1 MAATN
6 ARRHILILGGGFGGL
21 YTAKNLERKLRADD
35 KVEVTL
41 VSRDNFF
48 VMTPLLFEA
57 SSGVLDPRHAVAS
70 IRTFLRKVHFVQ
82 AEVERI
88 DLDAR
93 RVLVRVDHSSHPYE
107 IAYDQLVIAL
117 GGTTN
122 TRLVPGAAEHV
133 LTFKTMG
140 DAIFIRNHCIQCFER
155 ADVEH
160 DPARK
165 RAELTFVVI
174 GAGFVGVELAGQLS
188 EFLPNVSRAYRNVS
202 ASEIRLLL
210 IEAGPRIAPEFE
222 EKMSAYI
229 AKTLAGR
236 GVDLRVATPVE
247 RIDGGTVTLKGGEQI
262 VADTVIGAMGVT
274 PSPLVAPLPVEKSRK
289 GAVVVDAELRVK
301 DRPGVWAIGDCASI
315 PSPDGKPYPP
325 LAQHALREAKVL
337 AHNITA
343 TLRGGTSLRPFI
355 YETKGL
361 LAALGR
367 HRGVGRI
374 GNVRLY
380 GFIGWWVWRTYYLF
394 QMPQWSRRVRIVI
407 DWTVQLFFRSDVVQ
421 LDLQREREALR
432 AAGPHPPPP
441 VPSAESTAATTPAA
455 VAAPA
460 GAAATGPAS

>member
-1 MAATN
+1 MAAS

-21 YTAKNLERKLRADD
+21 YTAKNLERTLRSED

-57 SSGVLDPRHAVAS
+57 SSGILDPRHAVAS
-70 IRTFLRKVHFVQ
+70 IRTYLRKVNFLQ
-82 AEVERI
+82 AEIERI

-93 RVLVRVDHSSHPYE
+93 KVVVRVDGSCDPHE

-122 TRLVPGAAEHV
+122 TRLVPGAADV

-140 DAIFIRNHCIQCFER
+140 DAIFVRNHCIQRFER
-155 ADVEH
+155 ADVET

-165 RAELTFVVI
+165 RAELTFIVI
-174 GAGFVGVELAGQLS
+174 GAGFVGVELAGELS

-210 IEAGPRIAPEFE
+210 IEAGPRVAPEFE
-222 EKMSAYI
+222 EKMAAYI
-229 AKTLAGR
+229 VRKLTDS
-236 GVDLRVATPVE
+236 GVEIRVSTPVE
-247 RIDGGTVTLKGGEQI
+247 RIERDRVTLKGGETI
-262 VADTVIGAMGVT
+262 VAGTITGAMGVT
-274 PSPLVAPLPVEKSRK
+274 PSPLIAPLPVEKSRK
-289 GAVVVDAELRVK
+289 GAIVADAELRVK

-315 PSPDGKPYPP
+315 PSPDGRPYPP

-337 AHNITA
+337 AHNITT
-343 TLRGGTSLRPFI
+343 TLRGGTNLRPFI

-361 LAALGR
+361 LASLGH

-374 GNVRLY
+374 GKIRVY
-380 GFIGWWVWRTYYLF
+380 GFVGWWVRRSYYLF
-394 QMPQWSRRVRIVI
+394 QMPQLSRRVRIVI
-407 DWTVQLFFRSDVVQ
+407 DWTVQLFFRNDVVQ
-421 LDLQREREALR
+421 LDLQREKDALKMTATR
-432 AAGPHPPPP
+432 CPP
-441 VPSAESTAATTPAA
+441 SSD
-455 VAAPA
+455 AAP
-460 GAAATGPAS
+460 

>member
-1 MAATN
+1 MAAS

-21 YTAKNLERKLRADD
+21 YTAKNLERTLRADD

-70 IRTFLRKVHFVQ
+70 IRTYLRKVNFVQ
-82 AEVERI
+82 AEIERI

-93 RVLVRVDHSSHPYE
+93 KAIVRVDESCDPYE
-107 IAYDQLVIAL
+107 ITCDQLVIAL

-122 TRLVPGAAEHV
+122 TRLVPGAADV

-140 DAIFIRNHCIQCFER
+140 DAIFVRNHCIQCFER
-155 ADVEH
+155 ADVER
-160 DPARK
+160 DPVKK
-165 RAELTFVVI
+165 RAQLTFVVI
-174 GAGFVGVELAGQLS
+174 GAGFVGVELAGELS
-188 EFLPNVSRAYRNVS
+188 EFLPNVSRAYKNVS
-202 ASEIRLLL
+202 KDEIRLVL
-210 IEAGPRIAPEFE
+210 IEAGPRVAPEFE

-229 AKTLAGR
+229 TKTLTSR
-236 GVDLRVATPVE
+236 GVDLRVSTPVE
-247 RIDGGTVTLKGGEQI
+247 RIEAGKVTLKGGEPI
-262 VADTVIGAMGVT
+262 VAETIIGAMGVT

-289 GAVVVDAELRVK
+289 GAIVVDAELRVK

-315 PSPDGKPYPP
+315 PSPDGRPYPP

-337 AHNITA
+337 AHNITT

-421 LDLQREREALR
+421 LDLQRERDALR
-432 AAGPHPPPP
+432 LTATRCPPIND
-441 VPSAESTAATTPAA
+441 AAA
-455 VAAPA
+455 VPTLRSSSPNTAP
-460 GAAATGPAS
+460 

>member
-1 MAATN
+1 MAAS

-21 YTAKNLERKLRADD
+21 YTAKNLERTLRPHD

-57 SSGVLDPRHAVAS
+57 SSGILDPRHAVAS
-70 IRTFLRKVHFVQ
+70 IRTYLKRTNFVQ
-82 AEVERI
+82 AEIERI

-93 RVLVRVDHSSHPYE
+93 TVTVRVEGGDPHQ
-107 IAYDQLVIAL
+107 ITYDQLVIGL

-140 DAIFIRNHCIQCFER
+140 DAIFVRNHCIQRFER
-155 ADVEH
+155 ADVET

-174 GAGFVGVELAGQLS
+174 GAGFVGVELAGELS

-210 IEAGPRIAPEFE
+210 IEAGPRIAPEFD
-222 EKMSAYI
+222 EKMAEYI
-229 AKTLAGR
+229 VGKLTR
-236 GVDLRVATPVE
+236 SGVDIRVSTPVE
-247 RIDGGTVTLKGGEQI
+247 RVERDRVMLKGGETI
-262 VADTVIGAMGVT
+262 VAETITGAMGVT
-274 PSPLVAPLPVEKSRK
+274 PSPLIAPLPVEKSRK
-289 GAVVVDAELRVK
+289 GAIVVDPELRVK
-301 DRPGVWAIGDCASI
+301 DRPGVWAIGDCASV

-337 AHNITA
+337 AHNIAT
-343 TLRGGTSLRPFI
+343 TLRGGGGGNLRPFI

-361 LAALGR
+361 LASLGH

-374 GNVRLY
+374 GSIRVY
-380 GFIGWWVWRTYYLF
+380 GFIGWWLRRSYYLF

-421 LDLQREREALR
+421 LDLQREKDALR
-432 AAGPHPPPP
+432 LTSSRCPP
-441 VPSAESTAATTPAA
+441 VEDPPLKPALQRSSND
-455 VAAPA
+455 V
-460 GAAATGPAS
+460 TS